1 MKDFSDDIIKINNFF
16 QPNLTIST
24 QGKIYLNKILNKL
37 LVFILKHISLENIG
51 GYMRTFLADDLYN
64 QAMRNCNS
72 VITIPVY
79 LSFDKISSFCK
90 DYFPDIQDKHILFI
104 RCVCDYLMS
113 EILELSGI
121 ITMDYQKI
129 QIKPAFIN
137 KALNKDISL
146 DSLIKKIG
154 IDTSKSKSRKRS
166 KKPSRKRSR
175 SRKQSRSHKNLRK
188 RSRKQSRS
196 RKRVRKI

>member
-129 QIKPAFIN
+129 QIKPQ
-137 KALNKDISL
+137 
-146 DSLIKKIG
+146 
-154 IDTSKSKSRKRS
+154 THR
-166 KKPSRKRSR
+166 
-175 SRKQSRSHKNLRK
+175 
-188 RSRKQSRS
+188 
-196 RKRVRKI
+196 